1 MSLTGE
7 EIAPSK
13 SKELANSDLVR
24 VGKFAGNL
32 GCFFS
37 LIGIKHLVWRLR
49 MTTKRV
55 PESSLIKIKTNNIKD
70 LKKLWKE

>member
-13 SKELANSDLVR
+13 SKEIANKLLGTCREVR
-24 VGKFAGNL
+24 REVGMLLPVKV
-32 GCFFS
+32 
-37 LIGIKHLVWRLR
+37 GIKHLVWRLG

-55 PESSLIKIKTNNIKD
+55 PESSLI
-70 LKKLWKE
+70 

>member
-24 VGKFAGNL
+24 VGKFAGVL
-32 GCFFS
+32 GHI
-37 LIGIKHLVWRLR
+37 LVVKVGIKCLVWRLG

-55 PESSLIKIKTNNIKD
+55 PESSLI
-70 LKKLWKE
+70 